1 MRAITLVMTA
11 MFILSGAMTVATTV
25 QAQEDSKT
33 VIKHDD
39 GDKTVIKKKDDMSGE
54 KKVIIHKHD
63 D

>member
-1 MRAITLVMTA
+1 MRAITLAMTA
-11 MFILSGAMTVATTV
+11 IFILSGAMTVATTV
-25 QAQEDSKT
+25 RAQEDSKT